1 MDFNVSIPRRA
12 AIDAGLAI
20 ARGTNPHAVVDAG
33 RNLDLQRLV
42 FTSAPHPVARRARV
56 GDLLARA
63 VACGTCL
70 LDAEKPLLHT
80 NRAIAAT
87 GMAGLGLGA
96 GLGARAVAG
105 VASFPTGHPDFRIE
119 TGSGL
124 FQAYIER
131 VFPVGAAKI
140 GSDNV

>member
-70 LDAEKPLLHT
+70 LDAEQPLLPT
-80 NRAIAAT
+80 NRAIARKT
-87 GMAGLGLGA
+87 DVLGKSVTV
-96 GLGARAVAG
+96 RG
-105 VASFPTGHPDFRIE
+105 VQGGPRLI
-119 TGSGL
+119 
-124 FQAYIER
+124 
-131 VFPVGAAKI
+131 K
-140 GSDNV
+140 

>member
-70 LDAEKPLLHT
+70 LDAEKPLLTT

-87 GMAGLGLGA
+87 GMADLGFGDGLC
-96 GLGARAVAG
+96 ARAVAG
-105 VASFPTGHPDFRIE
+105 IVSFSTGQPAFRI
-119 TGSGL
+119 TTCRGL
-124 FQAYIER
+124 LQ
-131 VFPVGAAKI
+131 G
-140 GSDNV
+140 

>member
-1 MDFNVSIPRRA
+1 MV
-12 AIDAGLAI
+12 
-20 ARGTNPHAVVDAG
+20 
-33 RNLDLQRLV
+33 
-42 FTSAPHPVARRARV
+42 
-56 GDLLARA
+56 
-63 VACGTCL
+63 
-70 LDAEKPLLHT
+70 DAEKPVRQT
-80 NRAIAAT
+80 NRGIAAK

-131 VFPVGAAKI
+131 VFQVGAAIYLGAAATASAATTEDFTKNVAEGVGKTGPAHAAGGIVGNEI
-140 GSDNV
+140 GRASGRARVSKYV